1 MFIIFDIQIG
11 GIRFLYDNLV
21 ETLNCYKISSGF
33 GCILAHSMG
42 LGKTLQ
48 VVSFIDIFL
57 RYTTDKKVLCIVPIN
72 TIQNW
77 LAEFNMWLPP
87 KPGLITDSNGTF
99 VETSDSSTVRYRDF
113 EVYLLGDNQ
122 KTTVA
127 RAKVIGM

>member
-1 MFIIFDIQIG
+1 
-11 GIRFLYDNLV
+11 
-21 ETLNCYKISSGF
+21 
-33 GCILAHSMG
+33 MG

-57 RYTTDKKVLCIVPIN
+57 RYTTATKVLCIVPIN

-127 RAKVIGM
+127 RGKVIGM